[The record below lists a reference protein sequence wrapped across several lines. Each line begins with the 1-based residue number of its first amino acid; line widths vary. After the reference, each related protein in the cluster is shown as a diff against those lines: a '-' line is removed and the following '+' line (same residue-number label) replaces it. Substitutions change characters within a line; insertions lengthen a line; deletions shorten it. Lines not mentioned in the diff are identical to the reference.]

1 MLTHHLTVT
10 ITEPKIVAS
19 ESARIEA
26 LSTIG
31 GTIADRSTQHNA
43 MRAVHRGESFTVT
56 TAATV
61 SDAVSF
67 SELKTAIL
75 EALGLNPRRAS
86 VELICTNSH

>member
-10 ITEPKIVAS
+10 ITDPEITS
-19 ESARIEA
+19 SDSAWISA

-31 GTIADRSTQHNA
+31 GTIAERSLQENA
-43 MRAVHRGESFTVT
+43 MRAEHSKERFTVT

-61 SDAVSF
+61 ADTVSF
-67 SELKTAIL
+67 SELQTAIL
-75 EALGLNPRRAS
+75 EALGLSPRRAF